1 MFKQKLI
8 DLGSLHMANAV
19 TLATRVRAD
28 LLGAMAK
35 HLSKPGKEEMYVSAY
50 NSRPVLHIKSQDSFM
65 MAMTFTEAVEK
76 NGRDLRQD
84 QMDEAYRRVGLK
96 L

>member
-28 LLGAMAK
+28 LLC
-35 HLSKPGKEEMYVSAY
+35 HNLSKPGKEEMYVSAY

-65 MAMTFTEAVEK
+65 IAMTFTDAVEK